1 MYDLAGVVDNST
13 NYQLVGIQS
22 TLTVSSRARFT
33 VQQWHCNDGHHRS
46 NVESGNKNRSET
58 NVQHFEPH
66 KRNV

>member
-33 VQQWHCNDGHHRS
+33 VQQ
-46 NVESGNKNRSET
+46 
-58 NVQHFEPH
+58 
-66 KRNV
+66 